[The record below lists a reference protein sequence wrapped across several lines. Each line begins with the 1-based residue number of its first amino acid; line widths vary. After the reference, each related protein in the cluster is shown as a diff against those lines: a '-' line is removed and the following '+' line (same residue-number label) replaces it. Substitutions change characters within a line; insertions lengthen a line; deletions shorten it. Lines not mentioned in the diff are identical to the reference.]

1 MVDAVENAAED
12 SSRMTIGEHLEELRS
27 RLVRSLLA
35 VALGFGIAFWQIKH
49 VVLFMMQ
56 PLDKALLAHPKTE
69 IITTKVY
76 AGFTGSFKIAF
87 FAGLLF
93 ASPVILHQLWS
104 FIGAGLYE
112 RERRTIKWYAVPG
125 FLLFI
130 LGVALAYYFV
140 LPFALDFL
148 IGWSEKLEVR
158 SMLDFSAFLS
168 LIAFGMFMF
177 GALFQLPV
185 VMVFMMRVGIVE
197 PKTFRRF
204 RRHAIVGN
212 FVLAMLFTPPDV
224 VSQIALAV
232 CMIILYEGA
241 ILVGTTIAK
250 PRRTEE

>member
-1 MVDAVENAAED
+1 MVDAVDNAAED

-35 VALGFGIAFWQIKH
+35 VAVGFGLAFWQIER
-49 VVLFMMQ
+49 VVWFMMR
-56 PLDKALLAHPKTE
+56 PLNRALQDHPETE
-69 IITTKVY
+69 IITTRVY

-125 FLLFI
+125 FLLF
-130 LGVALAYYFV
+130 LAGVWISYSFV
-140 LPFALDFL
+140 LPLALDFL
-148 IGWSEKLEVR
+148 IGWSDDLSVR

-177 GALFQLPV
+177 GLLFQLPV
-185 VMVFMMRVGIVE
+185 VMVFMMRVGMVE
-197 PKTFRRF
+197 PATFRRF
-204 RRHAIVGN
+204 RRHAIVAN

>member
-1 MVDAVENAAED
+1 MVDAVDNAAED

-35 VALGFGIAFWQIKH
+35 VGLGFGVAFWQIDR
-49 VVLFMMQ
+49 VVWFMMQ
-56 PLDKALLAHPKTE
+56 PLNRALSAHPDTE
-69 IITTKVY
+69 VITTKVY

-125 FLLFI
+125 FLLF
-130 LGVALAYYFV
+130 LAGVWLAYSFV

-148 IGWSEKLEVR
+148 IGWTEGLGFK

-177 GALFQLPV
+177 GLLFQLPV
-185 VMVFMMRVGIVE
+185 VMVFMMRVGMVE
-197 PKTFRRF
+197 PATFRKF

-212 FVLAMLFTPPDV
+212 FVVAMLFTPPDV

-241 ILVGTTIAK
+241 ILVGTTMAK
-250 PRRTEE
+250 PQQTEE

>member
-1 MVDAVENAAED
+1 VVDAVENAAED

-49 VVLFMMQ
+49 VVWFMMQ

-224 VSQIALAV
+224 VSQIALAG

-250 PRRTEE
+250 PRQTEE